1 MAIDKR
7 QDPERYAK
15 IKAAIDVLF
24 RQLLEDG
31 DNFMRGQ
38 LFADGEFYIL
48 TVKIRKV
55 VEGEEDKKL

>member
-1 MAIDKR
+1 MIDKYE
-7 QDPERYAK
+7 DPEKYQEVK
-15 IKAAIDVLF
+15 GAIDVLF
-24 RQLLEDG
+24 RQLLKYG